1 LDFFVIAGMV
11 RLLIAVKEPT
21 PATDRGLGVLA
32 GLILLALAKCLAALA
47 GLVELVLD
55 FLAAAQ
61 ECPGSVWVQGDV
73 NVVEF
78 TADCYELG
86 N

>member
-1 LDFFVIAGMV
+1 MV
-11 RLLIAVKEPT
+11 AIGKPT
-21 PATDRGLGVLA
+21 PTTRRGPGVLA

-47 GLVELVLD
+47 GLGELVLY
-55 FLAAAQ
+55 FLAATQ

-73 NVVEF
+73 NVIEL

-86 N
+86 D

>member
-1 LDFFVIAGMV
+1 VM
-11 RLLIAVKEPT
+11 AVM
-21 PATDRGLGVLA
+21 GLWYLP

-47 GLVELVLD
+47 GLVELVLQ

-73 NVVEF
+73 NVIEL

-86 N
+86 D